1 MPDLR
6 NCRKCGKMFNY
17 IGIPV
22 CPTCVEADEQ
32 DFKKVK
38 EYLYQ
43 NPGSSMSEVSSVLDI
58 SIEKITRY
66 LREGRLEIV
75 GGSGNMILHCE
86 SCGKSINSGRYCD
99 ICSNDL
105 SKGFK
110 SSADQLSKNVKGEEN
125 ENKRTTEMRF
135 LNKNEKKK

>member
-6 NCRKCGKMFNY
+6 NCRRCGKMFNY
-17 IGIPV
+17 IGVPI
-22 CPTCVEADEQ
+22 CPTCVESDEA
-32 DFKKVK
+32 DFKRVK

-43 NPGSSMSEVSSVLDI
+43 NPGASMSEVSSVLEI

-66 LREGRLEIV
+66 LRDGRLEIV

-86 SCGKSINSGRYCD
+86 SCGKSINSGRFCD
-99 ICSNDL
+99 MCSNDL

-110 SSADQLSKNVKGEEN
+110 STADQLSKSANNSNDET
-125 ENKRTTEMRF
+125 KRTAEMRF
-135 LNKNEKKK
+135 LNKNEKR